1 MRRYLSALLLLV
13 FTLSILGD
21 VASAR
26 PLNYTANGGATT
38 VIGGTLD
45 VTGTLKTGSVAITST
60 AAELNLNDNIFST
73 ATLAWSAGNSTD
85 EANVTITVKDAAGAT
100 IAAVHRLEVYI
111 SETSDCRGLTAD
123 SYSGAVTTE
132 TGDVLTALTAK
143 KHLIV
148 NTAATGIAVLS
159 IVASA
164 NPADQYA
171 CVVTPRSGKPV
182 ASAASGT
189 NWEGI

>member
-13 FTLSILGD
+13 FTLSVFDD

-45 VTGTLKTGSVAITST
+45 VTGTLKVGSTAITST
-60 AAELNLNDNIFST
+60 AAELNLVDNIFST

-85 EANVTITVKDAAGAT
+85 ESNITITVKDAAGAT
-100 IAAVHRLEVYI
+100 IAAVHRLEVYL
-111 SETSDCRGLTAD
+111 SESATCQGLTAD

-189 NWEGI
+189 AWEGI

>member
-13 FTLSILGD
+13 FTLSIFGD

-26 PLNYTANGGATT
+26 PLNYTENGGATT
-38 VIGGTLD
+38 VIGGTLN
-45 VTGTLKTGSVAITST
+45 VTGTLKTGGTAITST
-60 AAELNLNDNIFST
+60 AAELNLVDNIFST

-111 SETSDCRGLTAD
+111 SESATCQGLTAD

-148 NTAATGIAVLS
+148 NTASTGIAVLS

>member
-1 MRRYLSALLLLV
+1 MRRYLSALVSLV
-13 FTLSILGD
+13 FLLSVFGD

-85 EANVTITVKDAAGAT
+85 EANITITVKDAAGAT
-100 IAAVHRLEVYI
+100 IAAAHRLEVYL
-111 SETSDCRGLTAD
+111 SESTTCQGLTAD
-123 SYSGAVTTE
+123 AYSGALTAE
-132 TGDVLTALTAK
+132 TGNILTALTAK
-143 KHLIV
+143 KHVLA
-148 NTAATGIAVLS
+148 NTATTGILVLS
-159 IVASA
+159 LVDSA

-171 CVVTPRSGKPV
+171 CVITPRSGKPV
-182 ASAASGT
+182 VSAASGT